1 MIPSAHRRISIHNRF
16 KIIRR
21 GPTSVAGLR
30 GDVRA
35 IRRKLFEYMR
45 RRVLLARGNVVS
57 FTLRKIKRALGVEED
72 RSAGAEI
79 KAVLEALAK
88 RGLVRVDRRGRAPRY
103 AVKRGSRL
111 WRALI
116 GGVEQ
121 AEALLED
128 EE

>member
-1 MIPSAHRRISIHNRF
+1 MSIRNRF
-16 KIIRR
+16 KIIRG

-30 GDVRA
+30 GDRA

-72 RSAGAEI
+72 RDAGAEI
-79 KAVLEALAK
+79 RAVLEALVK
-88 RGLVRVDRRGRAPRY
+88 RGLLEVDRRGRAPRY
-103 AVKRGSRL
+103 AVRRRSRL
-111 WRALI
+111 WRALT
-116 GGVEQ
+116 GGAEQ

-128 EE
+128 EG